1 MGIFS
6 RFENKAEDVI
16 EGSGGRGRGGI
27 EPVKLAKRACKE
39 MEHEKM
45 IGVGHEYAPTLYNIL
60 VSPEDDAAMSGY
72 YPSLAGEIETYLT
85 GQGAQRGLVFD
96 CPPLARFI
104 VDDGLRRGKFDII
117 AESVS
122 PAIIA
127 ELRHE
132 EMVRYGIEPDYDN
145 LDDFDFDRSH
155 EHPRRP
161 APRPEAELE
170 SDFPAD
176 DGFAGEPIGGDFDE
190 HPFVAPSPVATP
202 APEEDVFG
210 NAADEDVAAEQRT
223 VMLNEPIAQQPRA
236 SRAIMPRSCTTIPA
250 GSFATPARQTA
261 SLLMA
266 SPRRSRAS
274 TTAISSI
281 SVPPSSS
288 SRRANLS
295 MVDLLLLA
303 GRLLLFALRYLFL
316 FFVVKTGVGLVRG
329 QNKKAK
335 SWTLNVE
342 KGPRTLKGV
351 RLTIAGPIVIG
362 RAPGADIVIP
372 TDYVSARHARFSLTG
387 TSLSVE
393 DLNSTNGTLLNGHP
407 VTEPVA
413 CSEGDIVTIGNVDIK
428 IGRQ

>member
-145 LDDFDFDRSH
+145 LDNFDFDRSQSH
-155 EHPRRP
+155 SRNQQPQG
-161 APRPEAELE
+161 A
-170 SDFPAD
+170 DFPAD
-176 DGFAGEPIGGDFDE
+176 DGFAGEPFASDFDE
-190 HPFVAPSPVATP
+190 PLFDAPAPMPSGTP
-202 APEEDVFG
+202 APGPDAFANDAVD
-210 NAADEDVAAEQRT
+210 NATDDAVSDAAPADQRT
-223 VMLNEPIAQQPRA
+223 VILNEPMPQQPQAVLYNLKTQRVYQLRDDRTVVGRDTNCDVIIGDPSV
-236 SRAIMPRSCTTIPA
+236 SRHHAEVLHNDSGWLIR
-250 GSFATPARQTA
+250 
-261 SLLMA
+261 
-266 SPRRSRAS
+266 
-274 TTAISSI
+274 
-281 SVPPSSS
+281 
-288 SRRANLS
+288 
-295 MVDLLLLA
+295 D
-303 GRLLLFALRYLFL
+303 
-316 FFVVKTGVGLVRG
+316 TG
-329 QNKKAK
+329 
-335 SWTLNVE
+335 
-342 KGPRTLKGV
+342 
-351 RLTIAGPIVIG
+351 
-362 RAPGADIVIP
+362 
-372 TDYVSARHARFSLTG
+372 
-387 TSLSVE
+387 
-393 DLNSTNGTLLNGHP
+393 STNGMIVNGIA
-407 VTEPVA
+407 TTQ
-413 CSEGDIVTIGNVDIK
+413 SRIYDGDIIDLGTTQLEFQEG
-428 IGRQ
+428 

>member
-145 LDDFDFDRSH
+145 LDNFDFDRSQSH
-155 EHPRRP
+155 SRNQQPQG
-161 APRPEAELE
+161 A
-170 SDFPAD
+170 DFPAD
-176 DGFAGEPIGGDFDE
+176 DGFAGEPFASDFDE
-190 HPFVAPSPVATP
+190 PLFDAPAPMPSGTP
-202 APEEDVFG
+202 APGPDAFANDVVD
-210 NAADEDVAAEQRT
+210 NTTDDAVSDAAPADQRT
-223 VMLNEPIAQQPRA
+223 VILNEPMPQQPQAVLYNLKTQHVYQLRDDRTVVGRDTNCDVIIGDPSV
-236 SRAIMPRSCTTIPA
+236 SRHHAEVLHNDSGWLIR
-250 GSFATPARQTA
+250 
-261 SLLMA
+261 
-266 SPRRSRAS
+266 
-274 TTAISSI
+274 
-281 SVPPSSS
+281 
-288 SRRANLS
+288 
-295 MVDLLLLA
+295 D
-303 GRLLLFALRYLFL
+303 
-316 FFVVKTGVGLVRG
+316 TG
-329 QNKKAK
+329 
-335 SWTLNVE
+335 
-342 KGPRTLKGV
+342 
-351 RLTIAGPIVIG
+351 
-362 RAPGADIVIP
+362 
-372 TDYVSARHARFSLTG
+372 
-387 TSLSVE
+387 
-393 DLNSTNGTLLNGHP
+393 STNGMIVNGIA
-407 VTEPVA
+407 TTQ
-413 CSEGDIVTIGNVDIK
+413 SRIYDGDIIDLGTTQLEFQEG
-428 IGRQ
+428 

>member
-145 LDDFDFDRSH
+145 LDNFDFDRSQSH
-155 EHPRRP
+155 SRNQQPQG
-161 APRPEAELE
+161 A
-170 SDFPAD
+170 DFPAD
-176 DGFAGEPIGGDFDE
+176 DGFAGEPFASDFDE
-190 HPFVAPSPVATP
+190 PLFDAPAPMPSGTP
-202 APEEDVFG
+202 APGPDAFANDVVD
-210 NAADEDVAAEQRT
+210 NTTDDAVSDAAPADQRT
-223 VMLNEPIAQQPRA
+223 VILNEPMSQQPQAVLYNLKTQRVYQLRDDRTVVGRDTNCDVIIGDPSV
-236 SRAIMPRSCTTIPA
+236 SRHHAEVLHNDSGWLIR
-250 GSFATPARQTA
+250 
-261 SLLMA
+261 
-266 SPRRSRAS
+266 
-274 TTAISSI
+274 
-281 SVPPSSS
+281 
-288 SRRANLS
+288 
-295 MVDLLLLA
+295 D
-303 GRLLLFALRYLFL
+303 
-316 FFVVKTGVGLVRG
+316 TG
-329 QNKKAK
+329 
-335 SWTLNVE
+335 
-342 KGPRTLKGV
+342 
-351 RLTIAGPIVIG
+351 
-362 RAPGADIVIP
+362 
-372 TDYVSARHARFSLTG
+372 
-387 TSLSVE
+387 
-393 DLNSTNGTLLNGHP
+393 STNGMIVNGIA
-407 VTEPVA
+407 TTQ
-413 CSEGDIVTIGNVDIK
+413 SRIYDGDIIDLGTTQLEFQEG
-428 IGRQ
+428 

>member
-85 GQGAQRGLVFD
+85 GQGAHRGLVFD

-145 LDDFDFDRSH
+145 LDDFDFERSQA
-155 EHPRRP
+155 HPPRPRPHSEPDFPDDGGFTDEQPMDDFYDPAFGMPEQAAAP
-161 APRPEAELE
+161 APVPGPEDEGLSVDDA
-170 SDFPAD
+170 PAD
-176 DGFAGEPIGGDFDE
+176 
-190 HPFVAPSPVATP
+190 
-202 APEEDVFG
+202 
-210 NAADEDVAAEQRT
+210 QRT
-223 VMLNEPIAQQPRA
+223 IILDEPMAQQPQA
-236 SRAIMPRSCTTIPA
+236 V
-250 GSFATPARQTA
+250 
-261 SLLMA
+261 LY
-266 SPRRSRAS
+266 
-274 TTAISSI
+274 
-281 SVPPSSS
+281 
-288 SRRANLS
+288 NLKTQR
-295 MVDLLLLA
+295 VYQ
-303 GRLLLFALRYLFL
+303 LRDD
-316 FFVVKTGVGLVRG
+316 
-329 QNKKAK
+329 
-335 SWTLNVE
+335 
-342 KGPRTLKGV
+342 RT
-351 RLTIAGPIVIG
+351 VIG
-362 RAPGADIVIP
+362 RDTNCDVIIGDP
-372 TDYVSARHARFSLTG
+372 SVSRHHAEILHNESGWLIRDTG
-387 TSLSVE
+387 
-393 DLNSTNGTLLNGHP
+393 STNGIIVNG
-407 VTEPVA
+407 VA
-413 CSEGDIVTIGNVDIK
+413 TTQSRIYDGDIIDLGTTQLELQEG
-428 IGRQ
+428 

>member
-145 LDDFDFDRSH
+145 LDDFDFERSQA
-155 EHPRRP
+155 HPPRPRPHSEPDFPDDGGFTDEQPMDDFGDPAFGMPEQAAAP
-161 APRPEAELE
+161 APVPGPEDEGLPVDDA
-170 SDFPAD
+170 PAD
-176 DGFAGEPIGGDFDE
+176 
-190 HPFVAPSPVATP
+190 
-202 APEEDVFG
+202 
-210 NAADEDVAAEQRT
+210 QRT
-223 VMLNEPIAQQPRA
+223 IILDEPMAQQPQA
-236 SRAIMPRSCTTIPA
+236 V
-250 GSFATPARQTA
+250 
-261 SLLMA
+261 LY
-266 SPRRSRAS
+266 
-274 TTAISSI
+274 
-281 SVPPSSS
+281 
-288 SRRANLS
+288 NLKTQR
-295 MVDLLLLA
+295 VYQ
-303 GRLLLFALRYLFL
+303 LRDD
-316 FFVVKTGVGLVRG
+316 
-329 QNKKAK
+329 
-335 SWTLNVE
+335 
-342 KGPRTLKGV
+342 RT
-351 RLTIAGPIVIG
+351 VIG
-362 RAPGADIVIP
+362 RDTNCDVIIGDP
-372 TDYVSARHARFSLTG
+372 SVSRHHAEILHNESGWLIRDTG
-387 TSLSVE
+387 
-393 DLNSTNGTLLNGHP
+393 STNGIIVNG
-407 VTEPVA
+407 VA
-413 CSEGDIVTIGNVDIK
+413 TTQSRIYDGDIIDLGTTQLELQEG
-428 IGRQ
+428 

>member
-145 LDDFDFDRSH
+145 LDNFDFDRSQSH
-155 EHPRRP
+155 SRNQQPQG
-161 APRPEAELE
+161 A
-170 SDFPAD
+170 DFPAD
-176 DGFAGEPIGGDFDE
+176 DGFAGEPFASDFDE
-190 HPFVAPSPVATP
+190 PLFDAPAPMPSGTP
-202 APEEDVFG
+202 APGPDAFANDVVD
-210 NAADEDVAAEQRT
+210 NTTDDAVSDAAPADQRT
-223 VMLNEPIAQQPRA
+223 VILNEPMPQQPQAVLYNLKTQRVYQLRDDRTVVGRDTNCDVIIGDPSV
-236 SRAIMPRSCTTIPA
+236 SRHHAEVLHNDSGWLIR
-250 GSFATPARQTA
+250 
-261 SLLMA
+261 
-266 SPRRSRAS
+266 
-274 TTAISSI
+274 
-281 SVPPSSS
+281 
-288 SRRANLS
+288 
-295 MVDLLLLA
+295 D
-303 GRLLLFALRYLFL
+303 
-316 FFVVKTGVGLVRG
+316 TG
-329 QNKKAK
+329 
-335 SWTLNVE
+335 
-342 KGPRTLKGV
+342 
-351 RLTIAGPIVIG
+351 
-362 RAPGADIVIP
+362 
-372 TDYVSARHARFSLTG
+372 
-387 TSLSVE
+387 
-393 DLNSTNGTLLNGHP
+393 STNGMIVNGIA
-407 VTEPVA
+407 TTQ
-413 CSEGDIVTIGNVDIK
+413 SRIYDGDIIDLGTTQLEFQAG
-428 IGRQ
+428 

>member
-145 LDDFDFDRSH
+145 LDDFDFDRAH
-155 EHPRRP
+155 EHSRSQ
-161 APRPEAELE
+161 APRPEREPE
-170 SDFPAD
+170 PDFPAE
-176 DGFAGEPIGGDFDE
+176 DGFAGEPAGDDFDD
-190 HPFVAPSPVATP
+190 PAFAAPMPAATSMP
-202 APEEDVFG
+202 APEENMFG
-210 NAADEDVAAEQRT
+210 DTADGDAAGQRT
-223 VMLNEPIAQQPRA
+223 VMLNEPVILEPQAVLYNLKTQRVYQLRDDRTVVGRDTNCDVIIGDPSV
-236 SRAIMPRSCTTIPA
+236 SRHHAEVLHNDSGWLIR
-250 GSFATPARQTA
+250 
-261 SLLMA
+261 
-266 SPRRSRAS
+266 
-274 TTAISSI
+274 
-281 SVPPSSS
+281 
-288 SRRANLS
+288 
-295 MVDLLLLA
+295 D
-303 GRLLLFALRYLFL
+303 
-316 FFVVKTGVGLVRG
+316 TG
-329 QNKKAK
+329 
-335 SWTLNVE
+335 
-342 KGPRTLKGV
+342 
-351 RLTIAGPIVIG
+351 
-362 RAPGADIVIP
+362 
-372 TDYVSARHARFSLTG
+372 
-387 TSLSVE
+387 
-393 DLNSTNGTLLNGHP
+393 STNGIIVNG
-407 VTEPVA
+407 VA
-413 CSEGDIVTIGNVDIK
+413 TTQSRIYDGDIIDLGTTQLEFQEG
-428 IGRQ
+428 

>member
-145 LDDFDFDRSH
+145 LDDFDFDRAH
-155 EHPRRP
+155 EHSRSQ
-161 APRPEAELE
+161 APRPEREPE
-170 SDFPAD
+170 PDFPAE
-176 DGFAGEPIGGDFDE
+176 DGFAGEPAGDDFDD
-190 HPFVAPSPVATP
+190 PAFAAPMPAATSMP
-202 APEEDVFG
+202 APEENMFG
-210 NAADEDVAAEQRT
+210 DTADGDAAGQRT
-223 VMLNEPIAQQPRA
+223 VILNEP
-236 SRAIMPRSCTTIPA
+236 
-250 GSFATPARQTA
+250 
-261 SLLMA
+261 
-266 SPRRSRAS
+266 
-274 TTAISSI
+274 
-281 SVPPSSS
+281 
-288 SRRANLS
+288 
-295 MVDLLLLA
+295 
-303 GRLLLFALRYLFL
+303 
-316 FFVVKTGVGLVRG
+316 
-329 QNKKAK
+329 
-335 SWTLNVE
+335 
-342 KGPRTLKGV
+342 
-351 RLTIAGPIVIG
+351 
-362 RAPGADIVIP
+362 VIP
-372 TDYVSARHARFSLTG
+372 EPQAVLYNLKTQRVYQLRDDRTVVGRDTNCDVIIGDPSVSRHHAEVLHNDSGWLIRDTG
-387 TSLSVE
+387 
-393 DLNSTNGTLLNGHP
+393 STNGIIVNG
-407 VTEPVA
+407 VA
-413 CSEGDIVTIGNVDIK
+413 TTQSRIYDGDIIDLGTTQLEFQEG
-428 IGRQ
+428 

>member
-145 LDDFDFDRSH
+145 LDNFDFDRSQSH
-155 EHPRRP
+155 SRNQQPQG
-161 APRPEAELE
+161 A
-170 SDFPAD
+170 DFPAD
-176 DGFAGEPIGGDFDE
+176 DGFAGEPFANDFDE
-190 HPFVAPSPVATP
+190 PLFDAPAPMPSGTP
-202 APEEDVFG
+202 APGPDAFANDVVD
-210 NAADEDVAAEQRT
+210 NAADDAVSDAAPADQRT
-223 VMLNEPIAQQPRA
+223 VILNEPMPQQPQAVLYNLKTQRVYQLRDDRTVVGRDTNCDVIIGDPSV
-236 SRAIMPRSCTTIPA
+236 SRHHAEVLHNDSGWLIR
-250 GSFATPARQTA
+250 
-261 SLLMA
+261 
-266 SPRRSRAS
+266 
-274 TTAISSI
+274 
-281 SVPPSSS
+281 
-288 SRRANLS
+288 
-295 MVDLLLLA
+295 D
-303 GRLLLFALRYLFL
+303 
-316 FFVVKTGVGLVRG
+316 TG
-329 QNKKAK
+329 
-335 SWTLNVE
+335 
-342 KGPRTLKGV
+342 
-351 RLTIAGPIVIG
+351 
-362 RAPGADIVIP
+362 
-372 TDYVSARHARFSLTG
+372 
-387 TSLSVE
+387 
-393 DLNSTNGTLLNGHP
+393 STNGMIVNGIA
-407 VTEPVA
+407 TTQ
-413 CSEGDIVTIGNVDIK
+413 SRIYDGDIIDLGTTQLEFQEG
-428 IGRQ
+428 

>member
-145 LDDFDFDRSH
+145 LDDFDFDRAH
-155 EHPRRP
+155 EHSRSQ
-161 APRPEAELE
+161 APRPEREPE
-170 SDFPAD
+170 PDFPAE
-176 DGFAGEPIGGDFDE
+176 DGFAGEPAGDDFDD
-190 HPFVAPSPVATP
+190 PAFAAPMPAATSMP
-202 APEEDVFG
+202 APEENMFG
-210 NAADEDVAAEQRT
+210 DTADGDAVGQRT
-223 VMLNEPIAQQPRA
+223 VMLNEP
-236 SRAIMPRSCTTIPA
+236 
-250 GSFATPARQTA
+250 
-261 SLLMA
+261 
-266 SPRRSRAS
+266 
-274 TTAISSI
+274 
-281 SVPPSSS
+281 
-288 SRRANLS
+288 
-295 MVDLLLLA
+295 
-303 GRLLLFALRYLFL
+303 
-316 FFVVKTGVGLVRG
+316 
-329 QNKKAK
+329 
-335 SWTLNVE
+335 
-342 KGPRTLKGV
+342 
-351 RLTIAGPIVIG
+351 
-362 RAPGADIVIP
+362 VIP
-372 TDYVSARHARFSLTG
+372 EPQAVLYNLKTQRVYQLRDDRTVVGRDTNCDVIIGDPSVSRHHAEVLHNDSGWLIRDTG
-387 TSLSVE
+387 
-393 DLNSTNGTLLNGHP
+393 STNGIIVNG
-407 VTEPVA
+407 VA
-413 CSEGDIVTIGNVDIK
+413 TTQSRIYDGDIIDLGTTQLEFQEG
-428 IGRQ
+428 

>member
-145 LDDFDFDRSH
+145 LDDFDFERSQA
-155 EHPRRP
+155 HPPRPRPHSEPDFPDDGGFTDEQPMDDFDDPAFGMPEQAAAP
-161 APRPEAELE
+161 APVPGPEDEGLPVDDA
-170 SDFPAD
+170 PAD
-176 DGFAGEPIGGDFDE
+176 
-190 HPFVAPSPVATP
+190 
-202 APEEDVFG
+202 
-210 NAADEDVAAEQRT
+210 QRT
-223 VMLNEPIAQQPRA
+223 IILDEPMAQQPQA
-236 SRAIMPRSCTTIPA
+236 V
-250 GSFATPARQTA
+250 
-261 SLLMA
+261 LY
-266 SPRRSRAS
+266 
-274 TTAISSI
+274 
-281 SVPPSSS
+281 
-288 SRRANLS
+288 NL
-295 MVDLLLLA
+295 
-303 GRLLLFALRYLFL
+303 
-316 FFVVKTGVGLVRG
+316 KTQRVYQLCDD
-329 QNKKAK
+329 
-335 SWTLNVE
+335 
-342 KGPRTLKGV
+342 RT
-351 RLTIAGPIVIG
+351 VIG
-362 RAPGADIVIP
+362 RDTNCDVIIGDP
-372 TDYVSARHARFSLTG
+372 SVSRHHAEILHNESGWLIRDTG
-387 TSLSVE
+387 
-393 DLNSTNGTLLNGHP
+393 STNGIIVNG
-407 VTEPVA
+407 VA
-413 CSEGDIVTIGNVDIK
+413 TTQSRIYDGDIIDLGTTQLELQEG
-428 IGRQ
+428 

>member
-145 LDDFDFDRSH
+145 LDNFDFDRSQSH
-155 EHPRRP
+155 SRNQQLQG
-161 APRPEAELE
+161 A
-170 SDFPAD
+170 DFQVD
-176 DGFAGEPIGGDFDE
+176 DGFAGEPFASDFDE
-190 HPFVAPSPVATP
+190 PLFDAPAPMPSGTP
-202 APEEDVFG
+202 APGPDAFANDAVD
-210 NAADEDVAAEQRT
+210 NATDDAVSDAAPADQRT
-223 VMLNEPIAQQPRA
+223 VILNEPMPQQPQAVLYNLKTQRVYQLRDDRTVVGRDTNCDVIIGDPSV
-236 SRAIMPRSCTTIPA
+236 SRHHAEVLHNDSGWLIR
-250 GSFATPARQTA
+250 
-261 SLLMA
+261 
-266 SPRRSRAS
+266 
-274 TTAISSI
+274 
-281 SVPPSSS
+281 
-288 SRRANLS
+288 
-295 MVDLLLLA
+295 D
-303 GRLLLFALRYLFL
+303 
-316 FFVVKTGVGLVRG
+316 TG
-329 QNKKAK
+329 
-335 SWTLNVE
+335 
-342 KGPRTLKGV
+342 
-351 RLTIAGPIVIG
+351 
-362 RAPGADIVIP
+362 
-372 TDYVSARHARFSLTG
+372 
-387 TSLSVE
+387 
-393 DLNSTNGTLLNGHP
+393 STNGMIVNGIA
-407 VTEPVA
+407 TTQ
-413 CSEGDIVTIGNVDIK
+413 SRIYDGDIIDLGTTQLEFQEG
-428 IGRQ
+428 

>member
-145 LDDFDFDRSH
+145 LDDFDFDRAH
-155 EHPRRP
+155 EHSRSQ
-161 APRPEAELE
+161 APRPEREPE
-170 SDFPAD
+170 PDFPAE
-176 DGFAGEPIGGDFDE
+176 DGFAGEPAGDDFDD
-190 HPFVAPSPVATP
+190 PAFAAPMPAATSMP
-202 APEEDVFG
+202 APEENTFG
-210 NAADEDVAAEQRT
+210 DTADGDAAGQRT
-223 VMLNEPIAQQPRA
+223 VMLNEP
-236 SRAIMPRSCTTIPA
+236 
-250 GSFATPARQTA
+250 
-261 SLLMA
+261 
-266 SPRRSRAS
+266 
-274 TTAISSI
+274 
-281 SVPPSSS
+281 
-288 SRRANLS
+288 
-295 MVDLLLLA
+295 
-303 GRLLLFALRYLFL
+303 
-316 FFVVKTGVGLVRG
+316 
-329 QNKKAK
+329 
-335 SWTLNVE
+335 
-342 KGPRTLKGV
+342 
-351 RLTIAGPIVIG
+351 
-362 RAPGADIVIP
+362 VIP
-372 TDYVSARHARFSLTG
+372 EPQAVLYNLKTQRVYQLRDDRTVVGRDTNCDVIIGDPSVSRHHAEVLHNDSGWLIRDTG
-387 TSLSVE
+387 
-393 DLNSTNGTLLNGHP
+393 STNGIIVNG
-407 VTEPVA
+407 VA
-413 CSEGDIVTIGNVDIK
+413 TTQSRIYDGDIIDLGTTQLEFQEG
-428 IGRQ
+428 

>member
-145 LDDFDFDRSH
+145 LDDFDFDRAH
-155 EHPRRP
+155 EHSRSQ
-161 APRPEAELE
+161 APRPEREPE
-170 SDFPAD
+170 PDFPAE
-176 DGFAGEPIGGDFDE
+176 DGFAGEPAGDNFDD
-190 HPFVAPSPVATP
+190 PAFAAPMPAATSMP
-202 APEEDVFG
+202 APEENMFG
-210 NAADEDVAAEQRT
+210 DTADGDAAGQRT
-223 VMLNEPIAQQPRA
+223 VMLNEP
-236 SRAIMPRSCTTIPA
+236 
-250 GSFATPARQTA
+250 
-261 SLLMA
+261 
-266 SPRRSRAS
+266 
-274 TTAISSI
+274 
-281 SVPPSSS
+281 
-288 SRRANLS
+288 
-295 MVDLLLLA
+295 
-303 GRLLLFALRYLFL
+303 
-316 FFVVKTGVGLVRG
+316 
-329 QNKKAK
+329 
-335 SWTLNVE
+335 
-342 KGPRTLKGV
+342 
-351 RLTIAGPIVIG
+351 
-362 RAPGADIVIP
+362 VIP
-372 TDYVSARHARFSLTG
+372 EPQAVLYNLKTQRVYQLRDDRTVVGRDTNCDVIIGDPSVSRHHAEVLHNDSGWLIRDTG
-387 TSLSVE
+387 
-393 DLNSTNGTLLNGHP
+393 STNGIIVNG
-407 VTEPVA
+407 VA
-413 CSEGDIVTIGNVDIK
+413 TTQSRIYDGDIIDLGTTQLEFQEG
-428 IGRQ
+428 

>member
-145 LDDFDFDRSH
+145 LDDFDFERSQA
-155 EHPRRP
+155 HPPRPRPHSEPDFPDDGGFTDEQPMDGFDDPAFGMPEQAAAP
-161 APRPEAELE
+161 APVPGPEDEGLPVDDA
-170 SDFPAD
+170 PAD
-176 DGFAGEPIGGDFDE
+176 
-190 HPFVAPSPVATP
+190 
-202 APEEDVFG
+202 
-210 NAADEDVAAEQRT
+210 QRT
-223 VMLNEPIAQQPRA
+223 IILDEPMAQQPQA
-236 SRAIMPRSCTTIPA
+236 V
-250 GSFATPARQTA
+250 
-261 SLLMA
+261 LY
-266 SPRRSRAS
+266 
-274 TTAISSI
+274 
-281 SVPPSSS
+281 
-288 SRRANLS
+288 NLKTQR
-295 MVDLLLLA
+295 VYQ
-303 GRLLLFALRYLFL
+303 LRDD
-316 FFVVKTGVGLVRG
+316 
-329 QNKKAK
+329 
-335 SWTLNVE
+335 
-342 KGPRTLKGV
+342 RT
-351 RLTIAGPIVIG
+351 VIG
-362 RAPGADIVIP
+362 RDTNCDVIIGDP
-372 TDYVSARHARFSLTG
+372 SVSRHHAEILHNESGWLIRDTG
-387 TSLSVE
+387 
-393 DLNSTNGTLLNGHP
+393 STNGIIVNG
-407 VTEPVA
+407 VA
-413 CSEGDIVTIGNVDIK
+413 TTQSRIYDGDIIDLGTTQLELQEG
-428 IGRQ
+428 

>member
-145 LDDFDFDRSH
+145 LDNFDFDRSQSH
-155 EHPRRP
+155 SRNQQPQG
-161 APRPEAELE
+161 A
-170 SDFPAD
+170 DFPAD
-176 DGFAGEPIGGDFDE
+176 DGFAGEPFASDFDE
-190 HPFVAPSPVATP
+190 PLFDAPAPMPSGTP
-202 APEEDVFG
+202 APGPDAFANDAVD
-210 NAADEDVAAEQRT
+210 NTTDDAVSDAAPADQRT
-223 VMLNEPIAQQPRA
+223 VILNEPMPQQPQAVLYNLKTQRVYQLRDDRTVVGRDTNCDVIIGDPSV
-236 SRAIMPRSCTTIPA
+236 SRHHAEVLHNDSGWLIR
-250 GSFATPARQTA
+250 
-261 SLLMA
+261 
-266 SPRRSRAS
+266 
-274 TTAISSI
+274 
-281 SVPPSSS
+281 
-288 SRRANLS
+288 
-295 MVDLLLLA
+295 D
-303 GRLLLFALRYLFL
+303 
-316 FFVVKTGVGLVRG
+316 TG
-329 QNKKAK
+329 
-335 SWTLNVE
+335 
-342 KGPRTLKGV
+342 
-351 RLTIAGPIVIG
+351 
-362 RAPGADIVIP
+362 
-372 TDYVSARHARFSLTG
+372 
-387 TSLSVE
+387 
-393 DLNSTNGTLLNGHP
+393 STNGMIVNGIA
-407 VTEPVA
+407 TTQ
-413 CSEGDIVTIGNVDIK
+413 SRIYDGDIIDLGTTQLEFQEG
-428 IGRQ
+428 

>member
-145 LDDFDFDRSH
+145 LDNFDFDRSQSH
-155 EHPRRP
+155 SRNQQPQG
-161 APRPEAELE
+161 A
-170 SDFPAD
+170 DFSAD
-176 DGFAGEPIGGDFDE
+176 DGFAGEPFASDFDE
-190 HPFVAPSPVATP
+190 PLFDAPAPMPSGTP
-202 APEEDVFG
+202 APGPDAFANDAVD
-210 NAADEDVAAEQRT
+210 NATDDAVSDAAPADQRT
-223 VMLNEPIAQQPRA
+223 VILNEPMPQQPQAVLYNLKTQRVYQLRDDRTVVGRDTNCDVIIGDPSV
-236 SRAIMPRSCTTIPA
+236 SRHHAEVLHNDSGWLIR
-250 GSFATPARQTA
+250 
-261 SLLMA
+261 
-266 SPRRSRAS
+266 
-274 TTAISSI
+274 
-281 SVPPSSS
+281 
-288 SRRANLS
+288 
-295 MVDLLLLA
+295 D
-303 GRLLLFALRYLFL
+303 
-316 FFVVKTGVGLVRG
+316 TG
-329 QNKKAK
+329 
-335 SWTLNVE
+335 
-342 KGPRTLKGV
+342 
-351 RLTIAGPIVIG
+351 
-362 RAPGADIVIP
+362 
-372 TDYVSARHARFSLTG
+372 
-387 TSLSVE
+387 
-393 DLNSTNGTLLNGHP
+393 STNGMIVNGIA
-407 VTEPVA
+407 TTQ
-413 CSEGDIVTIGNVDIK
+413 SRIYDGDIIDLGTTQLEFQEG
-428 IGRQ
+428 

>member
-145 LDDFDFDRSH
+145 LDDFDFDRAH
-155 EHPRRP
+155 EHSRSQ
-161 APRPEAELE
+161 APRAEREPEP
-170 SDFPAD
+170 DFPAD
-176 DGFAGEPIGGDFDE
+176 DGFAGEPADGDFDD
-190 HPFVAPSPVATP
+190 PAFAAPAPAGTSMP
-202 APEEDVFG
+202 APEEDMFG
-210 NAADEDVAAEQRT
+210 DTADGDAAGQRT
-223 VMLNEPIAQQPRA
+223 VMLNEP
-236 SRAIMPRSCTTIPA
+236 
-250 GSFATPARQTA
+250 
-261 SLLMA
+261 
-266 SPRRSRAS
+266 
-274 TTAISSI
+274 
-281 SVPPSSS
+281 
-288 SRRANLS
+288 
-295 MVDLLLLA
+295 
-303 GRLLLFALRYLFL
+303 
-316 FFVVKTGVGLVRG
+316 
-329 QNKKAK
+329 
-335 SWTLNVE
+335 
-342 KGPRTLKGV
+342 
-351 RLTIAGPIVIG
+351 
-362 RAPGADIVIP
+362 VIP
-372 TDYVSARHARFSLTG
+372 EPQAVLYNLKTQRVYQLRDDRTVVGRDTNCDVIIGDPSVSRHHAEVLHNDSGWLIRDTG
-387 TSLSVE
+387 
-393 DLNSTNGTLLNGHP
+393 STNGIIVNG
-407 VTEPVA
+407 VA
-413 CSEGDIVTIGNVDIK
+413 TTQSRIYDGDIIDLGTTQLEFQEG
-428 IGRQ
+428 

>member
-145 LDDFDFDRSH
+145 LDNFDFDRSQSH
-155 EHPRRP
+155 SRNQQPQG
-161 APRPEAELE
+161 A
-170 SDFPAD
+170 DFPAD
-176 DGFAGEPIGGDFDE
+176 DGFAGEPFASDFDE
-190 HPFVAPSPVATP
+190 PLFDAPAPMPSGTP
-202 APEEDVFG
+202 APGPDAFANDAVD
-210 NAADEDVAAEQRT
+210 NATDDAVSDAAPADQRT
-223 VMLNEPIAQQPRA
+223 VILNEPMPQQPQAVLYNLKTQRVYQLRDDRTVVGRDTSCDVIIGDPSV
-236 SRAIMPRSCTTIPA
+236 SRHHAEVLHNDSGWLIR
-250 GSFATPARQTA
+250 
-261 SLLMA
+261 
-266 SPRRSRAS
+266 
-274 TTAISSI
+274 
-281 SVPPSSS
+281 
-288 SRRANLS
+288 
-295 MVDLLLLA
+295 D
-303 GRLLLFALRYLFL
+303 
-316 FFVVKTGVGLVRG
+316 TG
-329 QNKKAK
+329 
-335 SWTLNVE
+335 
-342 KGPRTLKGV
+342 
-351 RLTIAGPIVIG
+351 
-362 RAPGADIVIP
+362 
-372 TDYVSARHARFSLTG
+372 
-387 TSLSVE
+387 
-393 DLNSTNGTLLNGHP
+393 STNGMIVNGIA
-407 VTEPVA
+407 TTQ
-413 CSEGDIVTIGNVDIK
+413 SRIYDGDIIDLGTTQLEFQEG
-428 IGRQ
+428 

>member
-60 VSPEDDAAMSGY
+60 VSPEDDAAMNGY

-145 LDDFDFDRSH
+145 LDDFDFDRAH
-155 EHPRRP
+155 EHSRSQ
-161 APRPEAELE
+161 APRPEREPE
-170 SDFPAD
+170 PDFPAE
-176 DGFAGEPIGGDFDE
+176 DGFAGEPAGDDFDD
-190 HPFVAPSPVATP
+190 PAFAAPMPAATSMP
-202 APEEDVFG
+202 APEKNMFG
-210 NAADEDVAAEQRT
+210 DTADGDAAGQRT
-223 VMLNEPIAQQPRA
+223 VMLNEP
-236 SRAIMPRSCTTIPA
+236 
-250 GSFATPARQTA
+250 
-261 SLLMA
+261 
-266 SPRRSRAS
+266 
-274 TTAISSI
+274 
-281 SVPPSSS
+281 
-288 SRRANLS
+288 
-295 MVDLLLLA
+295 
-303 GRLLLFALRYLFL
+303 
-316 FFVVKTGVGLVRG
+316 
-329 QNKKAK
+329 
-335 SWTLNVE
+335 
-342 KGPRTLKGV
+342 
-351 RLTIAGPIVIG
+351 
-362 RAPGADIVIP
+362 VIP
-372 TDYVSARHARFSLTG
+372 EPQAVLYNLKTQRVYQLRDDRTVVGRDTNCDVIIGDPSVSRHHAEVLHNDSGWLIRDTG
-387 TSLSVE
+387 
-393 DLNSTNGTLLNGHP
+393 STNGIIVNG
-407 VTEPVA
+407 VA
-413 CSEGDIVTIGNVDIK
+413 TTQSRIYDGDIIDLGTTQLEFQEG
-428 IGRQ
+428 

>member
-60 VSPEDDAAMSGY
+60 VSPEDDVAMSGY

-145 LDDFDFDRSH
+145 LDNFDFDRSQSH
-155 EHPRRP
+155 SRNQQPQG
-161 APRPEAELE
+161 A
-170 SDFPAD
+170 DFPVD
-176 DGFAGEPIGGDFDE
+176 DGFAGEPFASDFDE
-190 HPFVAPSPVATP
+190 PLFDAPAPMPSGTP
-202 APEEDVFG
+202 APGPDAFANDAVD
-210 NAADEDVAAEQRT
+210 NATDDAVSDAAPADQRT
-223 VMLNEPIAQQPRA
+223 VILNEPMPQQPQAVLYNLKTQRVYQLRDDRTVVGRDTNCDVIIGDPSV
-236 SRAIMPRSCTTIPA
+236 SRHHAEVLHNDSGWLIR
-250 GSFATPARQTA
+250 
-261 SLLMA
+261 
-266 SPRRSRAS
+266 
-274 TTAISSI
+274 
-281 SVPPSSS
+281 
-288 SRRANLS
+288 
-295 MVDLLLLA
+295 D
-303 GRLLLFALRYLFL
+303 
-316 FFVVKTGVGLVRG
+316 TG
-329 QNKKAK
+329 
-335 SWTLNVE
+335 
-342 KGPRTLKGV
+342 
-351 RLTIAGPIVIG
+351 
-362 RAPGADIVIP
+362 
-372 TDYVSARHARFSLTG
+372 
-387 TSLSVE
+387 
-393 DLNSTNGTLLNGHP
+393 STNGMIVNGIA
-407 VTEPVA
+407 TTQ
-413 CSEGDIVTIGNVDIK
+413 SRIYDGDIIDLGTTQLEFQEG
-428 IGRQ
+428 

>member
-45 IGVGHEYAPTLYNIL
+45 IGVGYEYAPTLYNIL

-145 LDDFDFDRSH
+145 LDNFDFDRSQSH
-155 EHPRRP
+155 SRNQQPQG
-161 APRPEAELE
+161 A
-170 SDFPAD
+170 DFPAD
-176 DGFAGEPIGGDFDE
+176 DGFAGEPFASDFDE
-190 HPFVAPSPVATP
+190 PLFDAPAPMPSGTP
-202 APEEDVFG
+202 APGPDAFANDAVD
-210 NAADEDVAAEQRT
+210 NATDDAVSDAAPADQRT
-223 VMLNEPIAQQPRA
+223 VILNEPIPQQPQAVLYNLKTQRVYQLRDDRTVVGRDTNCDVIIGDPSV
-236 SRAIMPRSCTTIPA
+236 SRHHAEVLHNDSGWLIR
-250 GSFATPARQTA
+250 
-261 SLLMA
+261 
-266 SPRRSRAS
+266 
-274 TTAISSI
+274 
-281 SVPPSSS
+281 
-288 SRRANLS
+288 
-295 MVDLLLLA
+295 D
-303 GRLLLFALRYLFL
+303 
-316 FFVVKTGVGLVRG
+316 TG
-329 QNKKAK
+329 
-335 SWTLNVE
+335 
-342 KGPRTLKGV
+342 
-351 RLTIAGPIVIG
+351 
-362 RAPGADIVIP
+362 
-372 TDYVSARHARFSLTG
+372 
-387 TSLSVE
+387 
-393 DLNSTNGTLLNGHP
+393 STNGMIVNGIA
-407 VTEPVA
+407 TTQ
-413 CSEGDIVTIGNVDIK
+413 SRIYDGDIIDLGTTQLEFQEG
-428 IGRQ
+428 

>member
-145 LDDFDFDRSH
+145 LDDFDFDRAH
-155 EHPRRP
+155 EHSRSQ
-161 APRPEAELE
+161 APRPEREPE
-170 SDFPAD
+170 PDFPAE
-176 DGFAGEPIGGDFDE
+176 DGFAGEPAGDDFDD
-190 HPFVAPSPVATP
+190 PAFAAPAPAAAPMP
-202 APEEDVFG
+202 APEEDAFDD
-210 NAADEDVAAEQRT
+210 AASEDAAEQRT
-223 VMLNEPIAQQPRA
+223 VMLNEPMAQQPQAVLYNLKTQRVYQLRDDRTVVGRDTNCDIIIGDPSV
-236 SRAIMPRSCTTIPA
+236 SRHHAEVLHNDSGWLIR
-250 GSFATPARQTA
+250 
-261 SLLMA
+261 
-266 SPRRSRAS
+266 
-274 TTAISSI
+274 
-281 SVPPSSS
+281 
-288 SRRANLS
+288 
-295 MVDLLLLA
+295 D
-303 GRLLLFALRYLFL
+303 
-316 FFVVKTGVGLVRG
+316 TG
-329 QNKKAK
+329 
-335 SWTLNVE
+335 
-342 KGPRTLKGV
+342 
-351 RLTIAGPIVIG
+351 
-362 RAPGADIVIP
+362 
-372 TDYVSARHARFSLTG
+372 
-387 TSLSVE
+387 
-393 DLNSTNGTLLNGHP
+393 STNGIIVNG
-407 VTEPVA
+407 VA
-413 CSEGDIVTIGNVDIK
+413 TTQSRIYDGDIIDLGTTQLEFQEG
-428 IGRQ
+428 

>member
-145 LDDFDFDRSH
+145 LDNFDFDRSH
-155 EHPRRP
+155 SHSRNQQSQG
-161 APRPEAELE
+161 A
-170 SDFPAD
+170 DFQAD
-176 DGFAGEPIGGDFDE
+176 DGFAGEPFASDFDE
-190 HPFVAPSPVATP
+190 PLFDAPAPMPSGTP
-202 APEEDVFG
+202 APGPDAFANDVVD
-210 NAADEDVAAEQRT
+210 NTADDAVSDAAPADQRT
-223 VMLNEPIAQQPRA
+223 VILNEPMPQQPQAVLYNLKTQRVYQLRDDRTVVGRDTNCDVIIGDPSV
-236 SRAIMPRSCTTIPA
+236 SRHHAEVLHNDSGWLIR
-250 GSFATPARQTA
+250 
-261 SLLMA
+261 
-266 SPRRSRAS
+266 
-274 TTAISSI
+274 
-281 SVPPSSS
+281 
-288 SRRANLS
+288 
-295 MVDLLLLA
+295 D
-303 GRLLLFALRYLFL
+303 
-316 FFVVKTGVGLVRG
+316 TG
-329 QNKKAK
+329 
-335 SWTLNVE
+335 
-342 KGPRTLKGV
+342 
-351 RLTIAGPIVIG
+351 
-362 RAPGADIVIP
+362 
-372 TDYVSARHARFSLTG
+372 
-387 TSLSVE
+387 
-393 DLNSTNGTLLNGHP
+393 STNGMIVNGIA
-407 VTEPVA
+407 TTQ
-413 CSEGDIVTIGNVDIK
+413 SRIYDGDIIDLGTTQLEFQEG
-428 IGRQ
+428 

>member
-145 LDDFDFDRSH
+145 LDNFDFDRSQSH
-155 EHPRRP
+155 SRNQQPQG
-161 APRPEAELE
+161 A
-170 SDFPAD
+170 DFPAD
-176 DGFAGEPIGGDFDE
+176 DGFAGEPFASDFDE
-190 HPFVAPSPVATP
+190 PLFDAPAPMPSGTP
-202 APEEDVFG
+202 APGPDAFANDVVD
-210 NAADEDVAAEQRT
+210 NATDDAVSDAAPADQRT
-223 VMLNEPIAQQPRA
+223 VILNEPMPQQPQAVLYNLKTQRVYQLRDDRTVVGRDTNCDVIIGDPSV
-236 SRAIMPRSCTTIPA
+236 SRHHAEVLHNDSGWLIR
-250 GSFATPARQTA
+250 
-261 SLLMA
+261 
-266 SPRRSRAS
+266 
-274 TTAISSI
+274 
-281 SVPPSSS
+281 
-288 SRRANLS
+288 
-295 MVDLLLLA
+295 D
-303 GRLLLFALRYLFL
+303 
-316 FFVVKTGVGLVRG
+316 TG
-329 QNKKAK
+329 
-335 SWTLNVE
+335 
-342 KGPRTLKGV
+342 
-351 RLTIAGPIVIG
+351 
-362 RAPGADIVIP
+362 
-372 TDYVSARHARFSLTG
+372 
-387 TSLSVE
+387 
-393 DLNSTNGTLLNGHP
+393 STNGMIVNGIA
-407 VTEPVA
+407 TTQ
-413 CSEGDIVTIGNVDIK
+413 SRIYDGDIIDLGTTQLEFQEG
-428 IGRQ
+428 

>member
-145 LDDFDFDRSH
+145 LDDFDFERSQA
-155 EHPRRP
+155 HPPRPRPHSEPDFPDDGGFTDEQPMDDFDDPAFGMPEQAAAP
-161 APRPEAELE
+161 APVPDPEDEGLPVDDA
-170 SDFPAD
+170 PAD
-176 DGFAGEPIGGDFDE
+176 
-190 HPFVAPSPVATP
+190 
-202 APEEDVFG
+202 
-210 NAADEDVAAEQRT
+210 QRT
-223 VMLNEPIAQQPRA
+223 IILDEPMAQQPQAVRF
-236 SRAIMPRSCTTIPA
+236 SGSGKILVSVRIPA
-250 GSFATPARQTA
+250 QCGNTARLPA
-261 SLLMA
+261 
-266 SPRRSRAS
+266 
-274 TTAISSI
+274 
-281 SVPPSSS
+281 PPS
-288 SRRANLS
+288 RR
-295 MVDLLLLA
+295 D
-303 GRLLLFALRYLFL
+303 R
-316 FFVVKTGVGLVRG
+316 
-329 QNKKAK
+329 
-335 SWTLNVE
+335 
-342 KGPRTLKGV
+342 
-351 RLTIAGPIVIG
+351 
-362 RAPGADIVIP
+362 
-372 TDYVSARHARFSLTG
+372 
-387 TSLSVE
+387 
-393 DLNSTNGTLLNGHP
+393 
-407 VTEPVA
+407 
-413 CSEGDIVTIGNVDIK
+413 
-428 IGRQ
+428 